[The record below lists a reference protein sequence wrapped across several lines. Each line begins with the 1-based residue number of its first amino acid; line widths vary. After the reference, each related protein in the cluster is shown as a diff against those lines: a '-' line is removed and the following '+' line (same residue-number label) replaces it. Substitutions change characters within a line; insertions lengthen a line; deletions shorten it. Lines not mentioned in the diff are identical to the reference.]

1 MADYVVVK
9 RVRGTDGKHELE
21 IYRREDGF
29 FGYFG
34 HSELTDDG
42 HAYWTPTEFSGIYD
56 SLEAAQRAALADMVW
71 LRMED
76 LS

>member
-9 RVRGTDGKHELE
+9 RIRSADSKHELE

-34 HSELTDDG
+34 HSELTDNG
-42 HAYWTPTEFSGIYD
+42 YTFWAATEFSGIYD
-56 SLEAAQRAALADMVW
+56 SLESAQRAVLADVAW
-71 LRMED
+71 LRAED